1 MAKVAILG
9 FGTVGS
15 GVWEILSQNAGVCA
29 RRAGVPVEVGYICD
43 IRDFSAHQAAGLFV
57 NNIEPILQDKDVKVV
72 VETIGGLHPAYEYV
86 RAALE
91 SGRCVVTSNK
101 ELVAEKGT
109 ELMRIAKAHSVC
121 FLFEASVGGGTP
133 VIGPMHRD
141 LAANHIL
148 SVEGIVNGTTNFML
162 TRMRQA
168 GLSFEQ
174 ALAEAQ
180 ALGYAETRDPSA
192 DVDGIDAKRK
202 IAILASLAFGRHVP
216 PEAVPARGI
225 RAVTPQDVALA
236 AQLGCAV
243 KLVAWAREGA
253 PGRIEAA
260 VEPMLVRNEDLLS
273 DVDDVFNA
281 VRVRCDMLGDTVFYG
296 RGAGKLPTASA
307 VVADVAEALREGAA
321 VHDTLW
327 WAPPLAGGETLADTR
342 RADTLLR
349 FSGAGAAQLAA
360 ALGGAAQLLWQS
372 EGQCAFLVRAAAPGD
387 VRAAQARAQKAGAFC
402 ENTLRMLAE

>member
-1 MAKVAILG
+1 MI
-9 FGTVGS
+9 
-15 GVWEILSQNAGVCA
+15 
-29 RRAGVPVEVGYICD
+29 
-43 IRDFSAHQAAGLFV
+43 
-57 NNIEPILQDKDVKVV
+57 
-72 VETIGGLHPAYEYV
+72 
-86 RAALE
+86 AALE

-109 ELMRIAKAHSVC
+109 GLMRIAKAHGVC

-327 WAPPLAGGETLADTR
+327 WAPPLAGGETLAGTR

-360 ALGGAAQLLWQS
+360 ALGGAAQLLWQG
-372 EGQCAFLVRAAAPGD
+372 EGQCAFLARAAAPGD

>member
-1 MAKVAILG
+1 MAKVAVLG

-15 GVWEILSQNAGVCA
+15 GVWKILSKNADVCA

-43 IRDFSAHQAAGLFV
+43 IRDFSGHEAAGLFV

-91 SGRCVVTSNK
+91 SGRCAVTSNK
-101 ELVAEKGT
+101 ELVAEKGA
-109 ELMRIAKAHSVC
+109 ELMRIAKEHGAC

-148 SVEGIVNGTTNFML
+148 SIEGIVNGTTNFML

-202 IAILASLAFGRHVP
+202 IAILASLAFGRHIP

-225 RAVTPQDVALA
+225 RAVSPQDVALA

-260 VEPMLVRNEDLLS
+260 VEPMLVRHEDLLS
-273 DVDDVFNA
+273 GVDDVFNA
-281 VRVRCDMLGDTVFYG
+281 VRVRCDMLFYG

-307 VVADVAEALREGAA
+307 VVADVAEALRAGAA

-327 WAPPLAGGETLADTR
+327 WAPPLAGGEALADTR
-342 RADTLLR
+342 RADVLLR
-349 FSGAGAAQLAA
+349 FSGAAAAEIAA
-360 ALGGAAQLLWQS
+360 ALGGAAQLLWQDG
-372 EGQCAFLVRAAAPGD
+372 GQCAFLVRAAAPGE
-387 VRAAQARAQKAGAFC
+387 VRAAQAKAQKAGALC
-402 ENTLRMLAE
+402 ENTLRVLTE